1 MLIGG
6 LQKTSLQDYPGKI
19 SAIIFS
25 LGCNFRCPF
34 CYNPELVTRINKKN
48 IFKQKEIFNFLNK
61 RKKNIDAVVITGG
74 EPTQHPGL
82 PKFIK
87 KIKDM
92 GYLIKLDTNGSHP
105 KIVKELVD
113 KKLVDYIA
121 MDIKAPL
128 SKYAKVVNQK
138 VKKRHIKKSINIIIK
153 SGLPYE
159 FRSTLLPH
167 LHSQKDLIKMSKLIK
182 GAEKYFLQKFI
193 PSGNLNDQEFNKL
206 KPYSDRKMKQLAG
219 LCGKYVKKCQVR

>member
-19 SAIIFS
+19 SAIIFTQ
-25 LGCNFRCPF
+25 GCNFRCPF

-48 IFKQKEIFNFLNK
+48 IFKQKDIFNFLNT
-61 RKKNIDAVVITGG
+61 RKKKLDAVVITGG
-74 EPTQHPGL
+74 EPTQHPSL
-82 PKFIK
+82 PRFIK

-92 GYLIKLDTNGSHP
+92 DYLIKLDTNGSHP
-105 KIVKELVD
+105 EMLKELID
-113 KKLVDYIA
+113 RKLIDYIA

-128 SKYAKVVNQK
+128 SKYSQVVNRK
-138 VKKRHIKKSINIIIK
+138 VNKRRIKKSIKLIMR

-159 FRSTLLPH
+159 FRSTLLPE

-193 PSGNLNDQEFNKL
+193 PSGNLNNQEFNKL
-206 KPYSDRKMKQLAG
+206 KPYTDAKMKELAE
-219 LCGKYVKKCQVR
+219 LSGKYVKMCQAR